1 MEERRHCT
9 RSSLALKAKF
19 FGSNGW
25 EDCAI
30 TEASRSGFGVIFYT
44 AERIKEGSLIHF
56 KVSLPSESNPVEVN
70 GTIKWIKQQG
80 NYFAGVV
87 EWLQIDRIAKY
98 ALRGESPIPLS

>member
-1 MEERRHCT
+1 MDERRHCA

-56 KVSLPSESNPVEVN
+56 KVSLPSESNPVEVS
-70 GTIKWIKQQG
+70 TSLKWIEPQDG
-80 NYFAGVV
+80 HFVGGV
-87 EWLQIDRIAKY
+87 EWFQIVRVVK
-98 ALRGESPIPLS
+98 